1 MENKSVRIVKRNL
14 TDFPIILA
22 GILLCL
28 ILFVPLASSFKDG
41 AYVWVYHICWICF
54 IVLMIVF
61 ACLAVLFVSSANGLL
76 KEGNVIWATVDLD
89 MLHYDDAILSVYCY
103 LPRGERRIYYKG
115 TTAPSN
121 RKWAKEAKDLL
132 TKEGIVPM
140 IVDPEDPERYIVL
153 VKDIVAMY
161 SDGKKK
167 GYGMDVIRRI
177 TWPETNRENGK
188 EKLIY

>member
-76 KEGNVIWATVDLD
+76 KFVSHA
-89 MLHYDDAILSVYCY
+89 
-103 LPRGERRIYYKG
+103 
-115 TTAPSN
+115 
-121 RKWAKEAKDLL
+121 
-132 TKEGIVPM
+132 
-140 IVDPEDPERYIVL
+140 
-153 VKDIVAMY
+153 
-161 SDGKKK
+161 
-167 GYGMDVIRRI
+167 
-177 TWPETNRENGK
+177 
-188 EKLIY
+188 